1 MDDDI
6 FRNATIIQSL
16 GEGNPSE
23 IIEHVIYHLSRRNR
37 RPPSMIIME
46 EGFEEEGSKTTTTTT
61 KTKKKKTTT
70 RTKETT
76 ITPSTD
82 DLLSSSFTSTT
93 DIPDDEEELH
103 HLAEA
108 EQGLL
113 SWKQPHL
120 PEDYQ
125 FWQHLDEEYTE
136 QLLTEEMERLSLT
149 ERESI
154 VFDVHG
160 ITPLT
165 DRKGGDP
172 PDVDQRL
179 EEMDANID
187 TIRRKHAYERA
198 KYMDETYVQDR
209 SFRLRFLRCDRFQSA
224 LAAQRMVRHFRIKQA
239 LFGDGPV
246 LARDVLQSDLS
257 PLDIVA
263 LKSGY
268 IQTLPARDTAGR
280 SIVFIAP
287 NHRPAT
293 CSLENCVSTPHLL
306 LS

>member
-1 MDDDI
+1 MI

-16 GEGNPSE
+16 GEGKPSE
-23 IIEHVIYHLSRRNR
+23 IIEHVIYHLSRRNKR
-37 RPPSMIIME
+37 SPRGGMMIIMD
-46 EGFEEEGSKTTTTTT
+46 GDEEEAGKTAKTTE
-61 KTKKKKTTT
+61 KKKKTTT

-76 ITPSTD
+76 LTPSTD
-82 DLLSSSFTSTT
+82 ELLSSSFTSTT

-165 DRKGGDP
+165 DKKGGDP

-179 EEMDANID
+179 EEMDAHMD
-187 TIRRKHAYERA
+187 SIRRKHAYERA

-209 SFRLRFLRCDRFQSA
+209 SFRLRFLRSDRFQSA
-224 LAAQRMVRHFRIKQA
+224 LAAQRIVRHFRIKQA

-246 LARDVLQSDLS
+246 VARDVLQSDLS

-263 LKSGY
+263 LESGY

-287 NHRPAT
+287 NHRPAS
-293 CSLENCVSTPHLL
+293 CSLENCVSTDHLL
-306 LS
+306 LRLL